1 VTDDAQLR
9 ASDAQRDRAAA
20 EIREHYAAGR
30 LTEDEFAERLDAVY
44 QARTQGEL
52 SELRRDLPALPVDT
66 RTDVA
71 ERRRRLRGELFQE
84 TGAALVPFFI
94 CTAIWAFSGASGSFW
109 PIWVSLIAIIP
120 LIRNGWALYGPGAD
134 LDEYERRRSED
145 RAQRR
150 EQRREQRERRG

>member
-1 VTDDAQLR
+1 MTDDADLR

-30 LTEDEFAERLDAVY
+30 LSEDEFTERLDAVY

-52 SELRRDLPALPVDT
+52 SELRRDLPALAVDT
-66 RTDVA
+66 STDLA
-71 ERRRRLRGELFQE
+71 QRRRKLRGELIQE
-84 TGAALVPFFI
+84 TGAALVPFVI
-94 CTAIWAFSGASGSFW
+94 CTAIWAFSGAQGSFW

-134 LDEYERRRSED
+134 IDEYERRRTQHREK
-145 RAQRR
+145 RR
-150 EQRREQRERRG
+150 ER

>member
-1 VTDDAQLR
+1 MTDDAQLR
-9 ASDAQRDRAAA
+9 ASDAQRDSAAA

-30 LTEDEFAERLDAVY
+30 LSEDEFAERLDAVY

-52 SELRRDLPALPVDT
+52 RELRRDLPALPVSAT
-66 RTDVA
+66 TEIA
-71 ERRRRLRGELFQE
+71 ERRRKLRGELIQE

-120 LIRNGWALYGPGAD
+120 LLRNGWALYGPGAD
-134 LDEYERRRSED
+134 LDAYEAKRERD
-145 RAQRR
+145 R
-150 EQRREQRERRG
+150 RERRDRRGRRR